1 MGTGVPRGSGSPGV
15 PQCPPVPDDDTLVLP
30 VDQHVPVHVVSQGV
44 DVGGI
49 FILGLTRGQGQQG

>member
-49 FILGLTRGQGQQG
+49 FILGLTRGQGQRG